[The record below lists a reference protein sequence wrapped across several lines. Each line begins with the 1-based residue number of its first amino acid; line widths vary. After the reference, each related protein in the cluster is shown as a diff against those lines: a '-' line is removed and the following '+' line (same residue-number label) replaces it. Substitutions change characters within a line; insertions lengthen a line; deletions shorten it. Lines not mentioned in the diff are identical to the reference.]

1 METNNLFLRRLFMT
15 TNTVEMLDEKIS
27 DLISESYK
35 FDIESD
41 EHQRVIEEIK
51 ILSDVST
58 KIDEIYLKENIHAE
72 DMENSKKINWIQI
85 GTDIAK
91 VAIPSIIGVIS
102 YSIFQKRLL
111 RFEETGTLASKAS
124 RDLSLPN
131 GSIKF

>member
-1 METNNLFLRRLFMT
+1 MT
-15 TNTVEMLDEKIS
+15 TNTVESLDEKIS

-51 ILSDVST
+51 TLSEIST
-58 KIDEIYLKENIHAE
+58 KMDEIYLKENIHSE

-85 GTDIAK
+85 GTEVAK

-124 RDLSLPN
+124 KDLSLPN

>member
-1 METNNLFLRRLFMT
+1 MT
-15 TNTVEMLDEKIS
+15 TNTVEMFDEKIS

-35 FDIESD
+35 FDIQSD

>member
-1 METNNLFLRRLFMT
+1 MT
-15 TNTVEMLDEKIS
+15 TNTVEILDEKIS
-27 DLISESYK
+27 DLIINSYK
-35 FDIESD
+35 LDIQSD

-51 ILSDVST
+51 TLSEIST
-58 KIDEIYLKENIHAE
+58 KMDEIYLKENIHAE
-72 DMENSKKINWIQI
+72 DVENSKKINWVQI
-85 GTDIAK
+85 GTEIAK

-124 RDLSLPN
+124 KDLSLPN

>member
-1 METNNLFLRRLFMT
+1 MT

-41 EHQRVIEEIK
+41 EHQRIIEEIK
-51 ILSDVST
+51 TLSDVST
-58 KIDEIYLKENIHAE
+58 KIDDIYLKENIHAE

-111 RFEETGTLASKAS
+111 RFEETGSLSTRASK
-124 RDLSLPN
+124 DLGLPN

>member
-1 METNNLFLRRLFMT
+1 MT

-41 EHQRVIEEIK
+41 EHKLIVEEIK
-51 ILSDVST
+51 TLSDVST
-58 KIDEIYLKENIHAE
+58 KVDEIYLKENIHAE
-72 DMENSKKINWIQI
+72 DAENSKKINWIQI

>member
-1 METNNLFLRRLFMT
+1 MT

-35 FDIESD
+35 FDIQSD

>member
-1 METNNLFLRRLFMT
+1 MT

-35 FDIESD
+35 FDIQSD

-91 VAIPSIIGVIS
+91 VAIPSIIGVVS

-111 RFEETGTLASKAS
+111 RFEETGSLATKASK
-124 RDLSLPN
+124 DLSLPN

>member
-1 METNNLFLRRLFMT
+1 MT

-41 EHQRVIEEIK
+41 EHKLIVEEIK
-51 ILSDVST
+51 TLSDVST

-72 DMENSKKINWIQI
+72 DMEESKKINWIQI